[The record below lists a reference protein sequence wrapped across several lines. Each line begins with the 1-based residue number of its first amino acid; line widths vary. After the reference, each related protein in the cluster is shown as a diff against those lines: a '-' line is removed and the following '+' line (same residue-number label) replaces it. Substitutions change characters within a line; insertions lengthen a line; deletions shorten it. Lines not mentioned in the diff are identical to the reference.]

1 MNIKYRVKFLALCL
15 VVVMFGLVAGC
26 GGGGGSNPQA
36 DVTPPTITT
45 GPVVSGVTSTE
56 ATLSV
61 TINES
66 GTGYYVVQAATAS
79 APNAT
84 TVQAGTSFA
93 LTANVAASANISGLT
108 PSTAYTIYVIAKDT
122 ANNVQSAVSSVAV
135 TTSAAAVITDIT
147 TGMTLLKVTGG
158 TYTMGDTFGDGDT
171 DEIPTHQV
179 TVGDFYI
186 GKYEVTQGQWQA
198 VMGSN
203 PSSFSACGANCP
215 VENVSWDDIQT
226 FITTLNQQSGKNYRL
241 PTEAEWEYAAR
252 SGGLSEKYSGG
263 SDVNAVAW
271 YSTNSLV
278 TYAGNDFGNGTLPVG
293 GLQAN
298 GLGLYDMSGN
308 VYEWVSDW
316 YGAYDSAAQTNP
328 TGPSTDSFRV
338 IRGGSWRVGAVSVRA
353 SNRFSY
359 TPDFRFSYLGF
370 RLAAPVQ

>member
-1 MNIKYRVKFLALCL
+1 
-15 VVVMFGLVAGC
+15 
-26 GGGGGSNPQA
+26 
-36 DVTPPTITT
+36 
-45 GPVVSGVTSTE
+45 
-56 ATLSV
+56 
-61 TINES
+61 
-66 GTGYYVVQAATAS
+66 
-79 APNAT
+79 
-84 TVQAGTSFA
+84 
-93 LTANVAASANISGLT
+93 
-108 PSTAYTIYVIAKDT
+108 
-122 ANNVQSAVSSVAV
+122 
-135 TTSAAAVITDIT
+135 
-147 TGMTLLKVTGG
+147 MTLPKVTGG
-158 TYTMGDTFGDGDT
+158 TYTMGDTFGDGYSW
-171 DEIPTHQV
+171 ELPTHQV

-203 PSSFSACGANCP
+203 PSYFSACGANCP

-271 YSTNSLV
+271 YWTNSLV
-278 TYAGNDFGNGTLPVG
+278 TYAGNWSGHGTLPVG

-328 TGPSTDSFRV
+328 TGPSTGSYRVVRGGGWYDDALGGRASFR
-338 IRGGSWRVGAVSVRA
+338 
-353 SNRFSY
+353 NSY
-359 TPDFRFSYLGF
+359 TPGNRDFDIGF